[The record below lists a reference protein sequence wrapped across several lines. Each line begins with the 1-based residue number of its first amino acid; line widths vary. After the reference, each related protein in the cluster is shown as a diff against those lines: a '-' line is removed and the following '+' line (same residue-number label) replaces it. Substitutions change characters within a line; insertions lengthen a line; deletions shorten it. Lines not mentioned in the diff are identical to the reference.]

1 MSRIQDILWQGCV
14 GHLAQIDMLRYW
26 VHGVVRDYVHAA
38 FGPHLLL
45 WRISYVCLIISEA
58 SASVGERTHSGYVL
72 HLFNPA
78 LLMQFI

>member
-1 MSRIQDILWQGCV
+1 MSRNQDILWQGCV

-26 VHGVVRDYVHAA
+26 VHWVVRDYVHAA

-45 WRISYVCLIISEA
+45 WRISYVCLIISKA